1 MDLLDTLNIVLNSVE
16 KFQEVPE
23 KEFHLKIGGF
33 EKVKFKFDSN
43 NFILKKLLFLRRKF
57 FSGTITNFSMDFMT
71 MFKVSKRSTQ
81 SSSLRQYNNHD
92 RTAHQYDCMSG
103 KVKKVWILK
112 FESQTLTRIF

>member
-43 NFILKKLLFLRRKF
+43 NFILKKLCFLRVMF
-57 FSGTITNFSMDFMT
+57 FGD
-71 MFKVSKRSTQ
+71 
-81 SSSLRQYNNHD
+81 L
-92 RTAHQYDCMSG
+92 
-103 KVKKVWILK
+103 
-112 FESQTLTRIF
+112 